1 MNPIKTELLKLANAD
16 KAIIN
21 AKFFKTAK
29 GQYGEGDY
37 FIGVTVP
44 VIRSIC
50 KQFIK
55 QTQLSDIETLLKDP
69 VHEIRLAGVL
79 MLVYQFE
86 KASKETQKQLYE
98 FYLVNTQSINNWDL
112 VDSSAH
118 FIVGCYLWDKSR
130 EELYKLA
137 NASCLWQQ
145 RIAIIATFYFIKR
158 GQFDDTLK
166 IAELF
171 LNHPHD
177 LIHKAVGWMLREIG
191 KKDQAVLESF
201 LKQHYQIMPRTMLRY
216 AIEKFPDNL
225 RKQYLC
231 TGKTASN

>member
-1 MNPIKTELLKLANAD
+1 MNAVKTELLKLANSN
-16 KAIIN
+16 KAISS
-21 AKFFKTAK
+21 AKTGK
-29 GQYGEGDY
+29 GQYGEGDC

-44 VIRSIC
+44 VIRIIC

-55 QTQLSDIETLLKDP
+55 QTQLSDIESLLKDP
-69 VHEIRLAGVL
+69 LHEIRLAGVL

-86 KASKETQKQLYE
+86 KADKDTQKQLYE
-98 FYLVNTQSINNWDL
+98 FYLANTQSINNWDL

-118 FIVGCYLWDKSR
+118 YIVGCYLWDKPR

-137 NASCLWQQ
+137 NTSCLWQQ

-166 IAELF
+166 IAQLF
-171 LNHPHD
+171 LNHRHD
-177 LIHKAVGWMLREIG
+177 LIHKAVGWMLREVG
-191 KKDQAVLESF
+191 KKDQVVLESF

-231 TGKTASN
+231 TGKTVFN